1 MKKTIAILLTII
13 LTLSLAACA
22 AGKPAAGS
30 GAVDIP
36 DAKALLDTVWARYS
50 EDDKFPAMGGDFSE
64 ENMTDGAPGAYS
76 VADASELDRVFG
88 LPEADGAQV
97 DGAASLGH
105 MMNANTFTCAAFHLK
120 DGADAAAI
128 AEDTRANIQA
138 RQWICG
144 FPDKL
149 AVAVVGDYLVALFGA
164 EDLVDTF
171 TANLTAA
178 YPAAQIAADEPIA

>member
-1 MKKTIAILLTII
+1 MKKTIAIVLTLI

-22 AGKPAAGS
+22 AKQPAASNDIG
-30 GAVDIP
+30 VDS
-36 DAKALLDTVWARYS
+36 AKALLDTVWNSYS
-50 EDDKFPAMGGDFSE
+50 DDEKFPAVGGDYSE
-64 ENMTDGAPGAYS
+64 ENMTDGAPGAYT

-97 DGAASLGH
+97 DDAASLQH
-105 MMNANTFTCAAFHLK
+105 MMNLNTFTCGAFHLK

-128 AEDTRANIQA
+128 AEDTRANIQS

-149 AVAVVGDYLVALFGA
+149 AVAIVGDYIVALFGA

-171 TANLTAA
+171 TAKLTAA
-178 YPAAQIAADEPIA
+178 FPAAQIVADEAIA

>member
-1 MKKTIAILLTII
+1 MKKTISILLTII

-22 AGKPAAGS
+22 AKSPAANGDI
-30 GAVDIP
+30 GVDS
-36 DAKALLDTVWARYS
+36 AKALLDTVWSSYS
-50 EDDKFPAMGGDFSE
+50 EDEKFPAAGGDFSE

-97 DGAASLGH
+97 DDAASLQH
-105 MMNANTFTCAAFHLK
+105 MMNANTFTCGAFHLK
-120 DGADAAAI
+120 SGADAAAI
-128 AEDTRANIQA
+128 AEATRANIQN
-138 RQWICG
+138 RQWLCG

-164 EDLVDTF
+164 EDLVNTF
-171 TANLTAA
+171 TAKLSAA
-178 YPAAQIAADEPIA
+178 FPATQIVADEAIM